1 MANEQS
7 GQQVGTVVQIIG
19 PVVDVEFSDYL
30 PPIYQ
35 ALRITSEGF
44 DVEDKIDVI
53 AEVQQHLGEGRV
65 RAVSMLPTDGMVRG
79 MKALDLGGPIQVAVG
94 TPTLGRVMNVVGE
107 PVDELGPI
115 NSDIKYP
122 IHRHAPDF
130 SEQATELEM
139 FETGIKVI
147 DLVQPFLR
155 GGKIGLFGGAGVG
168 KTVLIM
174 ELINNVAKGREGYSV
189 FAGVGERTREGND
202 LLREMVESKV
212 ITYGDAFTHNMEETG
227 AFDLSKVNME
237 DIKNSKVSLIYGQM
251 TEPPGARL
259 RVALSGLTVAEYFRD
274 QGNDVLFFVDNIFR
288 FTQAGSEV
296 SALLGRMPSAVG
308 YQPNLATEM
317 GEMQERITSTKTGAI
332 TSIQAVYVPADD
344 YTDPAPATTFAH
356 LDAVTAL
363 SRQIVELGIY
373 PAVDPLA
380 SNSRILDP
388 QIVGDEHYGVAQD
401 VKKILQRYKDLQD
414 IIAILGLDELSE
426 DDKLTVAR
434 ARKIQRFFSQ
444 PFTVGEQFTGL
455 KGEYVKVE
463 DTIKGFKEILAGD
476 CDDMPEQAFYM
487 VGTIEQAR
495 EKAKKM
501 AAAA

>member
-1 MANEQS
+1 MANEAN
-7 GQQVGTVVQIIG
+7 GHVGTVVQIIG
-19 PVVDVEFSDYL
+19 PVVDVEFFDGYH
-30 PPIYQ
+30 PPIHQ
-35 ALRITSEGF
+35 ALRVTSEGF
-44 DVEDKIDVI
+44 DVPSKIDVV

-65 RAVSMLPTDGMVRG
+65 RAISMLPTDGMVRG
-79 MKALDLGGPIQVAVG
+79 MKVIDQGGPITVPVG
-94 TPTLGRVMNVVGE
+94 IPTLGRVMNVIGD
-107 PVDELGPI
+107 PVDELGDVV
-115 NSDIKYP
+115 SDIRYP

-130 SEQATELEM
+130 SEQATQLEM

-147 DLVQPFLR
+147 DLIQPFLR

-174 ELINNVAKGREGYSV
+174 ELINNVANGREGYSV

-212 ITYGDAFTHNMEETG
+212 ITYGDAFTENMEKNH
-227 AFDLSKVNME
+227 AFDLTKVDME
-237 DIKNSKVSLIYGQM
+237 AIKGSKVSLIYGQM

-308 YQPNLATEM
+308 YQPNLASEM

-388 QIVGDEHYGVAQD
+388 LIVGEEHYNTAQEI
-401 VKKILQRYKDLQD
+401 KRILQRYKDLQD

-426 DDKLTVAR
+426 EDKLTVAR
-434 ARKIQRFFSQ
+434 ARKVQRFFSQ

-463 DTIKGFKEILAGD
+463 DTIKGFREILDGK
-476 CDDMPEQAFYM
+476 CDDMNEQAFYM

-495 EKAKKM
+495 EKATKM